1 MFMKRVL
8 GLGMVYS
15 CLFSF
20 PYDIYFFPCYSF
32 FLSCNLP
39 KSLWYYALNKN
50 V

>member
-32 FLSCNLP
+32 FLSCNLL
-39 KSLWYYALNKN
+39 KSL
-50 V
+50 

>member
-20 PYDIYFFPCYSF
+20 PYDIYFFFLLFIF
-32 FLSCNLP
+32 F
-39 KSLWYYALNKN
+39 
-50 V
+50 VV

>member
-32 FLSCNLP
+32 FCRVIFLSPCSTML
-39 KSLWYYALNKN
+39 
-50 V
+50 